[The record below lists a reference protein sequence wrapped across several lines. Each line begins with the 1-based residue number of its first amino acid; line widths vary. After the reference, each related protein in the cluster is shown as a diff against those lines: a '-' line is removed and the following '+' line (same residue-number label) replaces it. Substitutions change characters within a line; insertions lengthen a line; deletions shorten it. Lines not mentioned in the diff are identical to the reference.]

1 MISILFQVL
10 IALLPQ
16 SQMQSFDVQTKT
28 WKFLPSMAKLSEA
41 TACFC
46 AEYVGNC
53 MYVAAK
59 RENDF
64 VNYRYHTVKNTWE
77 ILPSFVGLT
86 NQISC
91 FCSVDDHLYA
101 IYQSQTPYRYH
112 IPTNQWQCVAKS
124 SVQSNM
130 PQSFFG
136 NRAAVVYKSCVYVLR
151 GQGIQI
157 WCGTDR
163 YGLNTYFWEPKAAD
177 VFCFDPK
184 RNVWEQKASTST
196 KHFGSSLLVVN
207 DKLYVAGGKCSI
219 SSSNGEPCGGT
230 GCVEV
235 YDEENNTRS
244 VVDQP
249 HIPRNNLGA
258 IEVEGRVYFIINNFP
273 VDSGIRIPP
282 GELYPVCLD
291 EWENLGKMA
300 KNAVLCHVPV
310 NRKNLTSE

>member
-1 MISILFQVL
+1 
-10 IALLPQ
+10 
-16 SQMQSFDVQTKT
+16 MQFFDVQTKT
-28 WKFLPSMAKLSEA
+28 WKSLPSMAKLSEA

-46 AEYVGNC
+46 AEYVGNY
-53 MYVAAK
+53 MYIAAK

-101 IYQSQTPYRYH
+101 IYRSRTPYRYY
-112 IPTNQWQCVAKS
+112 IPTNMWQCVAKS
-124 SVQSNM
+124 SVQINM
-130 PQSFFG
+130 PQNSFC
-136 NRAAVVYKSCVYVLR
+136 NQAAVVYRSCVYVVH
-151 GQGIQI
+151 GQGVRS
-157 WCGTDR
+157 T
-163 YGLNTYFWEPKAAD
+163 NFWEPMAAD
-177 VFCFDPK
+177 VFCFDPQ

-196 KHFGSSLLVVN
+196 SHFGSSLLVVN

-219 SSSNGEPCGGT
+219 NIFNCEPCGRADS
-230 GCVEV
+230 VEV
-235 YDEENNTRS
+235 YDERNNTWS

-249 HIPRNNLGA
+249 HIPPNNLGA
-258 IEVEGRVYFIINNFP
+258 IEVEGSVYFIINHFP
-273 VDSGIRIPP
+273 VDSGIRIPL

-300 KNAVLCHVPV
+300 KNAVLCHLPV
-310 NRKNLTSE
+310 NRKTLTSE

>member
-1 MISILFQVL
+1 
-10 IALLPQ
+10 
-16 SQMQSFDVQTKT
+16 
-28 WKFLPSMAKLSEA
+28 MAELSEA

-46 AEYVGNC
+46 AEYVGNY
-53 MYVAAK
+53 MYLAAK

-136 NRAAVVYKSCVYVLR
+136 NQAAVVYKSCVYVLR

-177 VFCFDPK
+177 AFCFDPK

-196 KHFGSSLLVVN
+196 YHFGSSLLVVN
-207 DKLYVAGGKCSI
+207 NKLYVAGGKCTI
-219 SSSNGEPCGGT
+219 DSNTAEPCVRT
-230 GCVEV
+230 GSVEV
-235 YDEENNTRS
+235 YDEKNNTWS
-244 VVDQP
+244 VADQP
-249 HIPRNNLGA
+249 HIPPNNLGA
-258 IEVEGRVYFIINNFP
+258 IEVEGSVYFIINNFP

-282 GELYPVCLD
+282 GEVYPVSLD
-291 EWENLGKMA
+291 EWENLGKVA
-300 KNAVLCHVPV
+300 INAVLCHVPV
-310 NRKNLTSE
+310 KRNDLLYKG

>member
-1 MISILFQVL
+1 
-10 IALLPQ
+10 
-16 SQMQSFDVQTKT
+16 MQFFDVQTKT
-28 WKFLPSMAKLSEA
+28 WKSLPSMAKLSEA
-41 TACFC
+41 TASFC
-46 AEYVGNC
+46 AEYVGNY

-59 RENDF
+59 RDNDF

-77 ILPSFVGLT
+77 ILPSFAGLT

-112 IPTNQWQCVAKS
+112 IPTNMWQCVAKS

-130 PQSFFG
+130 PQSSFC
-136 NRAAVVYKSCVYVLR
+136 NQAAVVYKSCVYVVHA
-151 GQGIQI
+151 QGFQMRR
-157 WCGTDR
+157 GTDLF
-163 YGLNTYFWEPKAAD
+163 GVSTHFWEPVAAD

-196 KHFGSSLLVVN
+196 SHFGSSLLVVN

-219 SSSNGEPCGGT
+219 NSCNGEPCGGA
-230 GCVEV
+230 GSVEV
-235 YDEENNTRS
+235 YDEKNNTWS

-249 HIPRNNLGA
+249 HIPPNNLGA
-258 IEVEGRVYFIINNFP
+258 IEVEGSVYFIINNFP

-282 GELYPVCLD
+282 GEVYPVCLD

-300 KNAVLCHVPV
+300 KNAVLCHLPV
-310 NRKNLTSE
+310 NMKNLTSE

>member
-1 MISILFQVL
+1 
-10 IALLPQ
+10 
-16 SQMQSFDVQTKT
+16 MQFFDVQTKT
-28 WKFLPSMAKLSEA
+28 WKSLPSMAKLSEA

-46 AEYVGNC
+46 SEYVGNY

-64 VNYRYHTVKNTWE
+64 VNYRYHTVKNVWE
-77 ILPSFVGLT
+77 ILPSFAGLT

-112 IPTNQWQCVAKS
+112 IPTNMWQCVAKS

-130 PQSFFG
+130 PQSSFC
-136 NRAAVVYKSCVYVLR
+136 NQAAVVYRSCVYVVH
-151 GQGIQI
+151 GQEVRS
-157 WCGTDR
+157 T
-163 YGLNTYFWEPKAAD
+163 NFWEPMAAD
-177 VFCFDPK
+177 VFCFDPQ

-196 KHFGSSLLVVN
+196 SHFGSSLLVVN

-219 SSSNGEPCGGT
+219 NIFNCEPCGRADS
-230 GCVEV
+230 VEV
-235 YDEENNTRS
+235 YDERNNTWS

-249 HIPRNNLGA
+249 HIPPNNLGA
-258 IEVEGRVYFIINNFP
+258 IEVEGSVYFIINH
-273 VDSGIRIPP
+273 RIPL

-300 KNAVLCHVPV
+300 KNAVLCHLPV
-310 NRKNLTSE
+310 NRKTLTSE